1 MKTKLVFL
9 ATGLNC
15 TLAASAFAMPTGEPS
30 SSSDIMIVRTVC
42 DQYGRCREENP
53 AEEMTRGVIRGLGGR
68 GGDRDYDRDREYRR
82 RGRDGDGGYR
92 RRERDDDD

>member
-1 MKTKLVFL
+1 MKIKLVFL